1 MDAYLGRR
9 RFVFGSSLF
18 LTQMALFSRAAA
30 QPASQPMAAGQGIPV
45 IDALS
50 IKVLVEQNHD
60 IFLRAPT
67 PKAVRIRRTGAS
79 FDDFRRTLHSEWGL
93 SLALESRAGGE
104 TRNVLFDFGF
114 QPSTLLNNMEL
125 LKVDPARFDAMTL
138 SHGHFDHLGGL
149 VGFLKARRAELK
161 PGIQLYAGGEDNFC
175 QRKRPSGTAGHFA
188 DTGYLDRR
196 EVTGQKV
203 GIVLCDKPTL
213 VGGHALSTGH
223 IRRESFEKVTPSQ
236 LVVYGREG
244 EIGCD
249 PAAFSGREVGKPVVD
264 EHWHEHGV
272 CYHLRD
278 RGLVVI
284 TGCGHAGI
292 VNTVR
297 QAMAASG
304 VRKLHAVLGGFH
316 LAPTGDAYVKQSVA
330 ELKAMN
336 PEVVIP
342 MHCSGLNF
350 IEAMREA
357 MPDRLA
363 LSSTGSEFQ
372 LGA

>member
-9 RFVFGSSLF
+9 KFVLGSSLF
-18 LTQMALFSRAAA
+18 LTQLALFRHVSA
-30 QPASQPMAAGQGIPV
+30 QSSPAGQIPTV
-45 IDALS
+45 DSLAIR
-50 IKVLVEQNHD
+50 VLVEQNHD

-67 PKAVRIRRTGAS
+67 PKAVRIRRVGAA
-79 FDDFRRTLHSEWGL
+79 FEDFRRTLHSEWGL
-93 SLALESRAGGE
+93 SLALESKAGGE

-114 QPSTLLNNMEL
+114 QPATLLNNMEL
-125 LKVDPARFDAMTL
+125 LKVDPAKFDALTL

-149 VGFLKARRAELK
+149 VGFLKTKRSALK
-161 PGIQLYAGGEDNFC
+161 PDIRLYAGGEDNFC
-175 QRKRPSGTAGHFA
+175 ERKRPSGVAGHFA
-188 DTGYLDRR
+188 DGGYLDRR
-196 EVTGQKV
+196 EVMDQRV
-203 GIVLCDKPTL
+203 GIVLCEKPTL

-223 IRRESFEKVTPSQ
+223 IRRASFEKVSPGP
-236 LVVYGREG
+236 LIVYGRSG

-249 PAAFSGREVGKPVVD
+249 PAVFAGRELNKPVMD
-264 EHWHEHGV
+264 QHWHEHGI
-272 CYHLRD
+272 CYNIRD

-292 VNTVR
+292 LNTIR
-297 QAMAASG
+297 QAMEASG
-304 VRKLHAVLGGFH
+304 VRKLHAVMGGFH
-316 LAPTGDAYVKQSVA
+316 LAPTEDAYVKQSVA

-336 PEVVIP
+336 PDVVIP

-350 IEAMREA
+350 IEAMRES

-363 LSSTGSEFQ
+363 LSSTGSVFT

>member
-9 RFVFGSSLF
+9 KFVLGSSLF
-18 LTQMALFSRAAA
+18 LTQLALFQRAAA
-30 QPASQPMAAGQGIPV
+30 QPAAPGQVPV
-45 IDALS
+45 VDSLS
-50 IKVLVEQNHD
+50 IRVLIEQNHD
-60 IFLRAPT
+60 IFLRAPS
-67 PKAVRIRRTGAS
+67 PKAVRVRRVGAA
-79 FDDFRRTLHSEWGL
+79 FEDFRRTLHSEWGL
-93 SLALESRAGGE
+93 SLALESKAGAE

-125 LKVDPARFDAMTL
+125 LKVDPARFDALAL

-149 VGFLKARRAELK
+149 VGFLKARRTALK
-161 PGIQLYAGGEDNFC
+161 PDIRLYAGGEDNFC
-175 QRKRPSGTAGHFA
+175 ERKRPAGTAGHFA
-188 DTGYLDRR
+188 DSGYLDRR

-203 GIVLCDKPTL
+203 EIVLCDKPTL
-213 VGGHALSTGH
+213 IGGHALSTGH
-223 IRRESFEKVTPSQ
+223 IRRATFEKVTPTQ
-236 LVVYGREG
+236 LVVYGRNG

-249 PAAFSGREVGKPVVD
+249 PAAFAGRELNKPVMD
-264 EHWHEHGV
+264 QHWHEHGV
-272 CYHLRD
+272 CYNLRD

-284 TGCGHAGI
+284 TGCGHAGV

-297 QAMAASG
+297 QAMEVSG

-316 LAPTGDAYVKQSVA
+316 LAPTDDAYVKQSVA

-342 MHCSGLNF
+342 MHCSGINF
-350 IEAMREA
+350 IEAMRDA

-363 LSSTGSEFQ
+363 LSSTGSEFGF
-372 LGA
+372 GA